1 MRPMLAV
8 VVDPAW
14 PGRLPLRDVDMPA
27 PAPDEALVQVQAIS
41 LDPAEAATLAQ
52 APAGT
57 RPGRD
62 FAGIVVR
69 DAADGS
75 GPKAGSRVAG
85 LVAGGSW
92 AEYVAARTS
101 VLVALPDAVSLIQGA
116 TLPITGHAALDA
128 AERAGS
134 LLGRNVLIAFA
145 VSGVAVMTCQLT
157 RFGGSG
163 HIVAV
168 VPTAEREQLAH
179 DSGAH
184 HVVAGE
190 GTEPAAQY
198 APYDRI
204 FTTGGGEALA
214 SALAH
219 LSADGL
225 CVTWDVISEG
235 QRTLDTQQ
243 RFPTGSPGA
252 VGAVISRGTAHSE
265 TPDSLSRL
273 ARLAG
278 AGVVRPYIGREAFWT
293 EIATTADDLL
303 QGRFPGNAVL
313 HVGSV

>member
-8 VVDPAW
+8 VVDPAL
-14 PGRLPLRDVDMPA
+14 PGRLALRDVDTPS
-27 PAPDEALVQVQAIS
+27 PAPDEALIQVQAIS
-41 LDPAEAATLAQ
+41 LDPAEVGTLAQ
-52 APAGT
+52 AAAGT
-57 RPGRD
+57 RVGHD

-69 DAADGS
+69 AAADGS

-85 LVAGGSW
+85 LAAGGSW
-92 AEYVAARTS
+92 AEYVAATS
-101 VLVALPDAVSLIQGA
+101 SALVVLPDAVSLIQGA
-116 TLPITGHAALDA
+116 TLPIAGHAALDA

-157 RFGGSG
+157 RHGGSG
-163 HIVAV
+163 QIVAV
-168 VPTAEREQLAH
+168 VPTTEREQLAH

-184 HVVAGE
+184 HVVVGE
-190 GTEPAAQY
+190 GTAPAAPY

-204 FTTGGGEALA
+204 FTTGGGDALA

-219 LSADGL
+219 LAADGL
-225 CVTWDVISEG
+225 CVTWDVIGEG
-235 QRTLDTQQ
+235 QHALDTQQ
-243 RFPTGSPGA
+243 RFPTGSPGTF
-252 VGAVISRGTAHSE
+252 GSVISRGTARSE

-313 HVGSV
+313 HVGSI